1 MNEQASDQASDA
13 QNSPANGMEMH
24 DRNVDAIAAF
34 IETLDV
40 AEAVKE
46 ELRALSPSTYTGVFR

>member
-13 QNSPANGMEMH
+13 QNSPANGMEMY

-34 IETLDV
+34 IESGCTADEGALGI
-40 AEAVKE
+40 
-46 ELRALSPSTYTGVFR
+46 ELEHIIVR